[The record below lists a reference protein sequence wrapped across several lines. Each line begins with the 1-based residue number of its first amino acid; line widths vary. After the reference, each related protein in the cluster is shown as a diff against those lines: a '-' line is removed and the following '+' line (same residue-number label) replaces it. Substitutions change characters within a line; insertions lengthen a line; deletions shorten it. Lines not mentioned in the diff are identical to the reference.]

1 VRILINAL
9 YLVSEN
15 LGGTWTYTSNLIWHV
30 SGLQTSHEFVVLA
43 NEKTASRIRVQ
54 GVRTK
59 VVTVK
64 IDAESRINRVTWE
77 QLTLPNLVRHLGID
91 VLHSTGNTL
100 PLRLQGKA
108 VVTVHD
114 LQYKMYPGNFPLA
127 RRLYLKWFVPRSIEH
142 ADLVIAISRHTK
154 ESIVR
159 HFGTSADKIKV
170 IYQAGLSENDKE
182 QVFALREESVTD
194 RPYLLSVGSS
204 FPHKNLAR
212 LIKAFAKLAP
222 DIPHNLVIVGEGF
235 DQRGVLYQTLADTG
249 LAGSE
254 RIQMQGFIERKTLL
268 SLYRQ
273 ADAFVFPSLYEGFG
287 IPALEAMESGCPVV
301 AADCAALPEVIANA
315 GLFFDPLSVDSI
327 AEALQM
333 VCRSSSLRAD
343 LRARGQV
350 RAQQF
355 SWEKMAVETLQ
366 AYEQVAG

>member
-1 VRILINAL
+1 
-9 YLVSEN
+9 
-15 LGGTWTYTSNLIWHV
+15 
-30 SGLQTSHEFVVLA
+30 VVVA

-54 GVRTK
+54 GDRTK

-64 IDAESRINRVTWE
+64 INAESRINRVAWE
-77 QLTLPNLVRHLGID
+77 QLTLPNLVRDLDID
-91 VLHSTGNTL
+91 VVHSTGNTS
-100 PLRLQGKA
+100 PLRLHKKA

-114 LQYKMYPGNFPLA
+114 LQYKMYPENFPLA
-127 RRLYLKWFVPRSIEH
+127 RRLYLKWFVPRSIER

-159 HFGTSADKIKV
+159 HFGTSADKIRV
-170 IYQAGLSENDKE
+170 IYLAGLSENDKE
-182 QVFALREESVTD
+182 QAFTLGKESAPP

-204 FPHKNLAR
+204 LPHKNLAR

-222 DIPHNLVIVGEGF
+222 DIPHSLVIVGEGF
-235 DQRGVLYQTLADTG
+235 DQRGVLYQTLANTG

-254 RIQMQGFIERKTLL
+254 RIQIHGFIEREALL
-268 SLYRQ
+268 ALYRQ

-301 AADCAALPEVIANA
+301 AADSTALPEVIANA

-327 AEALQM
+327 AEALLK
-333 VCRSSSLRAD
+333 VCQNPTLRAD

-355 SWEKMAVETLQ
+355 SWEKMATETLQ

>member
-1 VRILINAL
+1 MRILINAL
-9 YLVSEN
+9 YLASEN
-15 LGGTWTYTSNLIWHV
+15 FGGSWTYTSNLIWHV
-30 SGLQTSHEFVVLA
+30 SGLQGNHEFVVLA
-43 NEKTASRIRVQ
+43 NEKMASRIRVQ

-64 IDAESRINRVTWE
+64 IDAESRIKRVAWE
-77 QLTLPNLVRHLGID
+77 QLTLTNLVRDLGID

-100 PLRLQGKA
+100 PLRLQEKA

-154 ESIVR
+154 ESVVR

-170 IYQAGLSENDKE
+170 IYLAGLSQNDKE
-182 QVFALREESVTD
+182 QASASGKEFVSN
-194 RPYLLSVGSS
+194 RPYLLSVASS
-204 FPHKNLAR
+204 LPHKNMAR
-212 LIKAFAKLAP
+212 LIRAFAKLAP

-235 DQRGVLYQTLADTG
+235 DQRGVLPQTLADTG

-254 RIQMQGFIERKTLL
+254 RIQMQGFIEREALL
-268 SLYRQ
+268 ALYRQ

-301 AADCAALPEVIANA
+301 AADCTALPEVIANA
-315 GLFFDPLSVDSI
+315 GLYFDPLSVDST
-327 AEALQM
+327 AEALRKI
-333 VCRSSSLRAD
+333 CLDSTLRQS
-343 LRARGQV
+343 LRARGLL
-350 RAQQF
+350 RAKQF
-355 SWEKMAVETLQ
+355 SWEKMAVETLM
-366 AYEQVAG
+366 AYEQIGC